1 MTRFTFLPVLV
12 LVATL
17 GCERQEPHPA
27 GAQSAP
33 PAAPNRDL
41 LAGTPAGDIEEWV
54 AEMRAGLDTVSA
66 LVATDRAAAHR
77 KVLGLY
83 LNRQEFLEVY
93 YGLGGR
99 MLPTAGLA
107 QAVDTNEER
116 FHELMR
122 LAEATPPAPESDLK
136 RAIGAVERQLNVVLS
151 EAKSTPHR
159 VRAAAS
165 SVS

>member
-1 MTRFTFLPVLV
+1 MNRLSFLPVLA
-12 LVATL
+12 LVALL
-17 GCERQEPHPA
+17 GCQRQEPQPA

-33 PAAPNRDL
+33 PAEPNREL
-41 LAGTPAGDIEEWV
+41 VAGTPAGDLEEWV
-54 AEMRAGLDTVSA
+54 AEMRAGLDSVSA

-83 LNRQEFLEVY
+83 MNRQEFLEAY
-93 YGLGGR
+93 YGQGGR

-122 LAEATPPAPESDLK
+122 LGEATPATPEAELK
-136 RAIGAVERQLNVVLS
+136 RAIG
-151 EAKSTPHR
+151 
-159 VRAAAS
+159 
-165 SVS
+165 